1 MALSVSLFVSGGTD
15 NQVVAFLMGAIVLF
29 ILNVLGTDVINSVVP
44 EVLDRAFTTLSPVNQ
59 LSSFIKGV
67 LDVRSIF
74 YFASVTSIML
84 FLTIMDVEK
93 RS

>member
-1 MALSVSLFVSGGTD
+1 
-15 NQVVAFLMGAIVLF
+15 MGAIVLF